1 MFENLPNDIIID
13 ILKKRR
19 LIKEKE
25 RLENQKRLWLI
36 ELQHIGSFYWIY
48 DCDEDV
54 RQYFELIKNRELKP
68 YKLIGIN

>member
-36 ELQHIGSFYWIY
+36 ELQHVSSFYWIY

-54 RQYFELIKNRELKP
+54 RQYFELIKGKELKP
-68 YKLIGIN
+68 YKLIGII